1 MENLALFF
9 LLSQC
14 AIGFFLLWRL
24 NKGLYLQDIRLIFLL
39 FYTLYSIFWPL
50 INFVFD
56 IVPNDSSY
64 TKTIFTYG
72 LALLPFNF
80 LLLIKRTKWKNN
92 IVFKSIKF
100 SLRRLLILATG
111 LVAFAMFYMVAAGI
125 PIFQFGNEMMD
136 RYDYFSAVTQVW
148 VVLNLF
154 IATVF
159 SLIFFGL
166 DKMSRKQKLLFL
178 CVTCVYVVFQIS
190 MGNRREFASFL
201 MFVIGALLIRR
212 KARMNIKIICLLS
225 ILFIGSFVVSMK
237 RNASTRIMEGEDAV
251 QMALQ
256 SNEFIYPMQTTYYTI
271 KDDWDYRFG
280 TTYFLLPIQVLI
292 PRSIYPSKPTT
303 LGTEFVN
310 KTFGPGY
317 MAFAYTPVTEAYL
330 NGGYLGVLFVFLILS
345 LLMDEMVRKANRL
358 ITFSYLMAFS
368 LVLDWSRSEFSSIF
382 YTICMIVICLMICK
396 KFAGYKKK
404 CVIKPSVN

>member
-1 MENLALFF
+1 
-9 LLSQC
+9 
-14 AIGFFLLWRL
+14 
-24 NKGLYLQDIRLIFLL
+24 
-39 FYTLYSIFWPL
+39 
-50 INFVFD
+50 
-56 IVPNDSSY
+56 
-64 TKTIFTYG
+64 
-72 LALLPFNF
+72 
-80 LLLIKRTKWKNN
+80 
-92 IVFKSIKF
+92 
-100 SLRRLLILATG
+100 
-111 LVAFAMFYMVAAGI
+111 
-125 PIFQFGNEMMD
+125 
-136 RYDYFSAVTQVW
+136 
-148 VVLNLF
+148 
-154 IATVF
+154 
-159 SLIFFGL
+159 
-166 DKMSRKQKLLFL
+166 
-178 CVTCVYVVFQIS
+178 
-190 MGNRREFASFL
+190 
-201 MFVIGALLIRR
+201 
-212 KARMNIKIICLLS
+212 MNIKIICLLS